1 MAPAADTPPARLI
14 AHVDMDAFYAS
25 VEQLDNA
32 ELRGKPVIVG
42 GIGNRGVVSAASY
55 EARVFGVRSAMPTY
69 EARRRCP
76 QGVYIQVR
84 MSRYKEMSQR
94 VFQVFESF
102 TPTIQGL
109 SLDEAFLNLTGA
121 IGSEDPLSL
130 GRRIKQAIRE
140 ATGLTASV
148 GLAPNKLVAKIV
160 SQQCKPN
167 GLQHVRPEAIQS
179 TLDPLPVT
187 ALWGIGPR
195 TGESLARAEIATIR
209 DLRLAPEAKLKALF
223 GSQALHFKALAEG
236 RDERPVD
243 GSGGERSVSQ
253 ETTFEWDLSELRD
266 LDPILRSLTEELCR
280 ILRKNTLKPHT
291 LVVKFRETDFS
302 RHTRQR
308 RFTPADASFDALYPI
323 ARALLAHWL
332 EEHPHRQL
340 RLLGVGARD
349 FAGDEQQDLF
359 DESRARRQR
368 LEAASDAVR
377 ERFGDD
383 ALRRGGVSLDDDPD
397 PA

>member
-1 MAPAADTPPARLI
+1 MSLPARLI

-25 VEQLDNA
+25 VEQLDNP
-32 ELRGKPVIVG
+32 ELKGKPVIVG

-55 EARVFGVRSAMPTY
+55 EARVFGVRSAMPMY

-84 MSRYKEMSQR
+84 MSRYKEMSER
-94 VFQVFESF
+94 VFQVFGDF

-109 SLDEAFLNLTGA
+109 SLDEAFLDLTGA
-121 IGSEDPLSL
+121 IGSEDPLAL
-130 GRRIKQAIRE
+130 GRRIKQTIRT

-160 SQQCKPN
+160 SQQCKPD
-167 GLQHVRPEAIQS
+167 GLQLVKAEEVQA

-187 ALWGIGPR
+187 AMWGIGPR
-195 TGESLARAEIATIR
+195 SGDSLAKAGIMTIQ

-223 GSQALHFKALAEG
+223 GNQALHFRALSEG
-236 RDERPVD
+236 RDERAVD

-253 ETTFEWDLSELRD
+253 ETTFERDLTDMGD
-266 LDPILRSLTEELCR
+266 LDPILRTLTEDLCR
-280 ILRKNTLKPHT
+280 ILRKNDLKPHT
-291 LVVKFRETDFS
+291 LVLKLREADFT

-308 RFTPADASFDALYPI
+308 RFTPPDASYGALYPI
-323 ARALLAHWL
+323 ARALLSRWL
-332 EEHPHRQL
+332 EEHLHRPL

-349 FAGDEQQDLF
+349 FAEAGQFDLF
-359 DESRARRQR
+359 DEGRARRER

-377 ERFGDD
+377 EKFGDGS
-383 ALRRGGVSLDDDPD
+383 LKRGMPGEDG
-397 PA
+397 

>member
-1 MAPAADTPPARLI
+1 MPPPAADPPPARLI

-25 VEQLDNA
+25 VEQLDDPA
-32 ELRGKPVIVG
+32 LKGKPVIVG

-55 EARVFGVRSAMPTY
+55 EARVFGVRSAMPMY

-76 QGVYIQVR
+76 HGVYIQVR
-84 MSRYKEMSQR
+84 MSRYKEVSRQ

-109 SLDEAFLNLTGA
+109 SLDEAFLDLSGA
-121 IGSEDPLSL
+121 LGSEDPLTL
-130 GRRIKQAIRE
+130 GRSIKERIRE
-140 ATGLTASV
+140 VTGLTASV
-148 GLAPNKLVAKIV
+148 GLAPNKLVAKII
-160 SQQCKPN
+160 SQHCKPD
-167 GLQHVRPEAIQS
+167 GLQHVQPGAVQA

-187 ALWGIGPR
+187 AMWGIGPR
-195 TGESLARAEIATIR
+195 TGESLARAGIATIR
-209 DLRLAPEAKLKALF
+209 DLRFAPEAKLKALF
-223 GSQALHFKALAEG
+223 GSQALRFKALAEG
-236 RDERPVD
+236 RDESPVD
-243 GSGGERSVSQ
+243 DSGGERSVSQ
-253 ETTFEWDLSELRD
+253 ETTFERDLSDLRE
-266 LDPILRSLTEELCR
+266 LDPILRSLTEDLCR
-280 ILRKNTLKPHT
+280 ILRKNALKPHT
-291 LVVKFRETDFS
+291 MVVKLREADFS

-323 ARALLAHWL
+323 ARGLLARWL

-359 DESRARRQR
+359 DEGRARRER

-377 ERFGDD
+377 DRFGDS
-383 ALRRGGVSLDDDPD
+383 ALRRGVSLDDTD
-397 PA
+397 

>member
-1 MAPAADTPPARLI
+1 MLPARLI

-25 VEQLDNA
+25 VEQHDDPSLK
-32 ELRGKPVIVG
+32 GKPVIVG

-55 EARVFGVRSAMPTY
+55 EARVFGVRSAMPMY

-84 MSRYKEMSQR
+84 MSRYKEVSGQ

-102 TPTIQGL
+102 TPAIQGL
-109 SLDEAFLNLTGA
+109 SLDEAFLDLTGA
-121 IGSEDPLSL
+121 IGCEDPVLL
-130 GRRIKQAIRE
+130 GQRIKQTIRE
-140 ATGLTASV
+140 TTGLTASI

-160 SQQCKPN
+160 SQHCKPD
-167 GLQHVRPEAIQS
+167 GLMHVLPEAVQP

-187 ALWGIGPR
+187 AMWGIGPR
-195 TGESLARAEIATIR
+195 TGDSLAKTGIQTIR

-253 ETTFEWDLSELRD
+253 ETTFERDLSDMRD
-266 LDPILRSLTEELCR
+266 LDPILRALTEDLCR

-291 LVVKFRETDFS
+291 LVVKLREADFT

-308 RFTPADASFDALYPI
+308 RFTPADASYGALYPI
-323 ARALLAHWL
+323 ARGLLARWL
-332 EEHPHRQL
+332 DEHPQRAL

-349 FAGDEQQDLF
+349 FGGDEQQDLF

-377 ERFGDD
+377 ERFG
-383 ALRRGGVSLDDDPD
+383 AESLHRGVSLDDDPD
-397 PA
+397 

>member
-1 MAPAADTPPARLI
+1 MMPARLI

-25 VEQLDNA
+25 VEQHDNP
-32 ELRGKPVIVG
+32 ELKGKPVIVG
-42 GIGNRGVVSAASY
+42 GIGNRGVVSASSY
-55 EARVFGVRSAMPTY
+55 EARVFGVRSAMPMY

-76 QGVYIQVR
+76 QGVFIQVR
-84 MSRYKEMSQR
+84 MSRYKEVSGQ
-94 VFQVFESF
+94 VFQVFDDF

-109 SLDEAFLNLTGA
+109 SLDEAFLDLTGA
-121 IGSEDPLSL
+121 IGSEDPLAL
-130 GRRIKQAIRE
+130 GARIKQAIRA

-160 SQQCKPN
+160 SQHCKPD
-167 GLQHVRPEAIQS
+167 GLQHVRAEEVQA

-187 ALWGIGPR
+187 AMWGIGPR
-195 TGESLARAEIATIR
+195 TGESLAKAKIATIR

-243 GSGGERSVSQ
+243 DSGGERSVSQ
-253 ETTFEWDLSELRD
+253 ETTFEKDLRDLGD
-266 LDPILRSLTEELCR
+266 LDPILRALTEDLCR

-291 LVVKFRETDFS
+291 LVVKIRESDFS

-308 RFTPADASFDALYPI
+308 RFTPPDSSFDALYPI
-323 ARALLAHWL
+323 ARALLARWL
-332 EEHPHRQL
+332 EEHPGRAL
-340 RLLGVGARD
+340 RLLGVGTRD
-349 FAGDEQQDLF
+349 FASDEQQDLF
-359 DESRARRQR
+359 YESRARRQR

-377 ERFGDD
+377 ERFGAE
-383 ALRRGGVSLDDDPD
+383 ALHRGVSLDDEPD
-397 PA
+397 QT